1 MTFDFDMMRQ
11 IIYKAPVSSPKIR
24 QLRLHLFD
32 LYRYSE
38 DYDKLYQMMHELK
51 KVSN

>member
-1 MTFDFDMMRQ
+1 MTFDFEMMRQ
-11 IIYKAPVSSPKIR
+11 IVCNAPVSSPKMR

-38 DYDKLYQMMHELK
+38 DYDKLYQMIYDLK
-51 KVSN
+51 KVSD